1 MFENFRSVWDGMWDN
16 IVDIAD
22 DIGWLMEETYSGA
35 EDVAEGVICGV
46 DDYILGQ
53 GRKRDKIFRCPIP
66 DRF

>member
-1 MFENFRSVWDGMWDN
+1 MSDN

-35 EDVAEGVICGV
+35 EDVAEGVMEGV

-53 GRKRDKIFRCPIP
+53 GWKWDKIFRCPIL

>member
-35 EDVAEGVICGV
+35 EDVAEGVIDGV

-53 GRKRDKIFRCPIP
+53 RWK
-66 DRF
+66 